1 MQMLKSIQ
9 IDILIIFEES
19 NKIINKFNSIEET
32 IYTVNSN
39 KIIHLCNTKIENK
52 IQTDKILT
60 KEEKKLALMR
70 IKNNLDNR
78 IALKI
83 FISC

>member
-1 MQMLKSIQ
+1 MEMLKSIQ

-19 NKIINKFNSIEET
+19 NKIINKFNSIEEM

-60 KEEKKLALMR
+60 KEKK
-70 IKNNLDNR
+70 N
-78 IALKI
+78 
-83 FISC
+83 

>member
-19 NKIINKFNSIEET
+19 NKIINKFNSIEEM
-32 IYTVNSN
+32 IYTVTSN

-52 IQTDKILT
+52 IQTDKIVT